1 MVHREIYI
9 KKYDWLVHVY
19 YAVTCYWVDEIIN
32 QLKSI
37 HCPESILRKSY
48 HSLKACQLDTGIT
61 YSSYRLKETVMVI
74 GLTSSPEE
82 FMNSLDHERKHL
94 EAHIAQ
100 AYNIPPYGEEIAY
113 LSGDIGQAIFK
124 DVQMFICDCPC
135 HKKAINT
142 LIHN

>member
-19 YAVTCYWVDEIIN
+19 YAVTCYWVDEIMN
-32 QLKSI
+32 QLEFI

-48 HSLKACQLDTGIT
+48 RNLKACQLDTGIT
-61 YSSYRLKETVMVI
+61 YSNYRLKETVMVV

-100 AYNIPPYGEEIAY
+100 AYNISPYGEEIAY
-113 LSGDIGQAIFK
+113 LSGDIGQSIFNE
-124 DVQMFICDCPC
+124 VQMFICDCPC
-135 HKKAINT
+135 HTNKINN
-142 LIHN
+142 LIH